1 MRAAL
6 RTTTNPAITNIH
18 NTPLTVRYSSKRMI
32 MTKGLVHY
40 PKGGAKVIST
50 TTRPAATIVTV
61 NSYFVEGRYFMNGMS
76 RSKELRRENSSS
88 SSSSSPRNTQT
99 NLSKAD
105 FDYCVDLIQNRDREA
120 YLCGLLMPAEARKA
134 YFAVRA
140 FNVELASIKSGS
152 VSRQVG
158 GAKFAGYEGTDASA
172 ALKIRIQWWKDAL
185 DQIYQD
191 HEQQQPAHDRN
202 KNDHGGKDISNSDSS
217 TTFLDSIASSYMK
230 NPVIRVLDYA
240 VHKKQL
246 TRRFLERLLEA
257 RELDLE
263 RKQPA
268 TIQEAVDYADET
280 FASLFYLS
288 LETCGVQDE
297 KADAVAQHAG
307 IGVGLATCLRGAPF
321 MILHDAECSIPHE
334 VIPNQFPYHK
344 LYSYYDGDDNDRTSS
359 NDSTAVRTAKLNDE
373 EQKMLK
379 DAVEQIAAL
388 AYSHISMAQELQ
400 NDVPKHARACL
411 LLVIPALHYLTKLE
425 KADYDIFDDTVF
437 VDPRQQQKQGNLT
450 LLALL
455 GRSWLTG
462 VI

>member
-1 MRAAL
+1 MVA
-6 RTTTNPAITNIH
+6 
-18 NTPLTVRYSSKRMI
+18 
-32 MTKGLVHY
+32 TKGLVHY
-40 PKGGAKVIST
+40 RMGGAKLIAM
-50 TTRPAATIVTV
+50 TTRPAATTAVSM
-61 NSYFVEGRYFMNGMS
+61 NSYFIDGRQLMKGANRVNEFQRQKFS
-76 RSKELRRENSSS
+76 STLSLSSS
-88 SSSSSPRNTQT
+88 SSLRPSQT

-105 FDYCVDLIQNRDREA
+105 FDYCVDLVQNRDRES
-120 YLCGLLMPAEARKA
+120 YLCGLLMPAEARKS

-172 ALKIRIQWWKDAL
+172 ALKIRMQWWRDAL

-191 HEQQQPAHDRN
+191 HVEQQPANSRN
-202 KNDHGGKDISNSDSS
+202 KNNGGGGGGSESDSS
-217 TTFLDSIASSYMK
+217 STFFDSIASSYMK

-240 VHKKQL
+240 VHEKKL

-263 RKQPA
+263 TKQPA
-268 TIQEAVDYADET
+268 TIQEAIVYADET

-288 LETCGVQDE
+288 LETCGVHDE

-321 MILHDAECSIPHE
+321 MILHDTECSIPHE
-334 VIPNQFPYHK
+334 VIPKQFPYHK
-344 LYSYYDGDDNDRTSS
+344 LYSYYEGDDSDTDSS
-359 NDSTAVRTAKLNDE
+359 KERNGGPTAKLNDK
-373 EQKMLK
+373 EQTILR

-388 AYSHISMAQELQ
+388 AYSHISKAQELQ
-400 NDVPKHARACL
+400 HDIPKHARACL
-411 LLVIPALHYLTKLE
+411 LPVIPALHYLTKLE

-437 VDPRQQQKQGNLT
+437 VDPRQQQKQGNLA

-455 GRSWLTG
+455 SRSWLTG
-462 VI
+462 II